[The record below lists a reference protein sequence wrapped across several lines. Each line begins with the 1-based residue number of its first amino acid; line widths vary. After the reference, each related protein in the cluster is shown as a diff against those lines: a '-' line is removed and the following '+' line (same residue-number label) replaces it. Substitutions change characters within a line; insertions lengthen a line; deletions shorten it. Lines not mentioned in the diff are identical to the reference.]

1 MLVLGFAGI
10 NTMVTFLSVIVEFP
24 LQTHRYKLLEEV
36 EGGLYGVGI
45 TFLSLGKLGYNYQDR
60 LVVMEAAIQEY

>member
-1 MLVLGFAGI
+1 
-10 NTMVTFLSVIVEFP
+10 VEFS
-24 LQTHRYKLLEEV
+24 LKTHRYKLLEEV
-36 EGGLYGVGI
+36 EGGLYRVGI